1 MTGQPHNGIFDR
13 IGLLVGEPALDRFAQ
28 TRVILFGVGGV
39 GSWCAEGLVRSGITH
54 LTLVDGDRV
63 AASNV
68 NRQAMATSRTLGEVK
83 VEVMKYRLLEINPE
97 AEIETIYGTYSEA
110 NWESFS
116 LDRYD
121 YIIDAIDSLKDK
133 ASLILRASAA
143 PGVFFSSMGAALKLN
158 PTRVRIAEFWDVR
171 GCPLGA
177 ALRKKFRRENTLPT
191 KKFLCVYDDEVIPRP
206 ADATVNGSSVT
217 ITGLFGFTLAGLVIQ
232 DLSNKSKP

>member
-1 MTGQPHNGIFDR
+1 
-13 IGLLVGEPALDRFAQ
+13 
-28 TRVILFGVGGV
+28 
-39 GSWCAEGLVRSGITH
+39 
-54 LTLVDGDRV
+54 
-63 AASNV
+63 
-68 NRQAMATSRTLGEVK
+68 
-83 VEVMKYRLLEINPE
+83 
-97 AEIETIYGTYSEA
+97 
-110 NWESFS
+110 
-116 LDRYD
+116 
-121 YIIDAIDSLKDK
+121 
-133 ASLILRASAA
+133 
-143 PGVFFSSMGAALKLN
+143 MGAALKLD

>member
-121 YIIDAIDSLKDK
+121 YIIDAIDSL
-133 ASLILRASAA
+133 
-143 PGVFFSSMGAALKLN
+143 
-158 PTRVRIAEFWDVR
+158 
-171 GCPLGA
+171 
-177 ALRKKFRRENTLPT
+177 
-191 KKFLCVYDDEVIPRP
+191 
-206 ADATVNGSSVT
+206 
-217 ITGLFGFTLAGLVIQ
+217 
-232 DLSNKSKP
+232 